1 MQDAQR
7 WPKQLQGRDRVLALR
22 AWNAFLDRATE
33 FTYNG
38 GERNLVDD
46 VLKSG
51 KRPEGQ
57 RLLNDAFRFKD
68 QIFCG
73 KEARA

>member
-1 MQDAQR
+1 MDGEA
-7 WPKQLQGRDRVLALR
+7 
-22 AWNAFLDRATE
+22 E

-38 GERNLVDD
+38 GERNLVHD
-46 VLKSG
+46 VLEKSG
-51 KRPEGQ
+51 RSSEGH
-57 RLLNDAFRFKD
+57 RVLKDAFRFKD